1 MKHQIINND
10 LKKFT
15 INFNKFLKKKLS
27 KDKNLLNQAILYSIN
42 TGGKRFRPY
51 LVYIFGKELNLS
63 NSVIFNLAS
72 AIEMLHNYSL
82 VHDDLPS
89 MDNDQFRRGKKTTHY
104 KFNEYTAILAGCALL
119 TKAYQILSSSSF
131 KISDKKKTK
140 LIEVMSK
147 VSGEKGLLLGQ
158 YYDLSLKSPTV
169 SGRLELNKLKTAK
182 LMSYCCQAVAIC
194 ANKNKSIEES
204 MKKIGEYIGEIFQ
217 INDDI
222 ADFPRMSKVNTEILL
237 NYKNLEVIADP
248 VIKFLFEGDK
258 IIGFVC
264 QSGKEVRV
272 KELILTTGTF
282 LNGLIHI
289 GETQIPAGRYDEKPS
304 TGLSEQLEKFNFT

>member
-15 INFNKFLKKKLS
+15 IKFNKFLKKKLS
-27 KDKNLLNQAILYSIN
+27 KDKNLLNQAIMYSIN

-89 MDNDQFRRGKKTTHY
+89 MDDDKFRRGKKTTHY

-119 TKAYQILSSSSF
+119 TKSYHILSNSSF

-140 LIEVMSK
+140 LIEVLSK

-158 YYDLSLKSPTV
+158 YYDLSFKSPSV
-169 SGRLELNKLKTAK
+169 RGRLKLNKLKTAR

-194 ANKNKSIEES
+194 ANKNKSVEIS
-204 MKKIGEYIGEIFQ
+204 MQKIGEYIGEIFQ
-217 INDDI
+217 INDDF

-237 NYKNLEVIADP
+237 KYRKKLAEKTIKNLKK
-248 VIKFLFEGDK
+248 IKLK
-258 IIGFVC
+258 
-264 QSGKEVRV
+264 K
-272 KELILTTGTF
+272 KKTF
-282 LNGLIHI
+282 LLI
-289 GETQIPAGRYDEKPS
+289 DFLVDLKV
-304 TGLSEQLEKFNFT
+304 

>member
-15 INFNKFLKKKLS
+15 IKFNKFLKKKLS

-89 MDNDQFRRGKKTTHY
+89 MDDDKFRRGKKTTHY

-119 TKAYQILSSSSF
+119 TKSYQILSNSSF

-140 LIEVMSK
+140 LIEVLSK

-169 SGRLELNKLKTAK
+169 RGRLKLNKLKTAR

-194 ANKNKSIEES
+194 ANKNKSFEVS

-217 INDDI
+217 INDDF

-237 NYKNLEVIADP
+237 NYKKKLAEKTIKNLMK
-248 VIKFLFEGDK
+248 IKLKKKKTLLLIDFLIDLK
-258 IIGFVC
+258 V
-264 QSGKEVRV
+264 
-272 KELILTTGTF
+272 
-282 LNGLIHI
+282 
-289 GETQIPAGRYDEKPS
+289 
-304 TGLSEQLEKFNFT
+304 

>member
-15 INFNKFLKKKLS
+15 IKFNKFLKKKLS

-89 MDNDQFRRGKKTTHY
+89 MDDDQFRRGKKTTHY

-119 TKAYQILSSSSF
+119 TKSYQILSSSSF

-140 LIEVMSK
+140 LIEVLSK

-158 YYDLSLKSPTV
+158 YYDLSLKVT
-169 SGRLELNKLKTAK
+169 
-182 LMSYCCQAVAIC
+182 YCKWEIRIKQI
-194 ANKNKSIEES
+194 KNC
-204 MKKIGEYIGEIFQ
+204 KI
-217 INDDI
+217 N
-222 ADFPRMSKVNTEILL
+222 VLL
-237 NYKNLEVIADP
+237 LSSSCNLC
-248 VIKFLFEGDK
+248 K
-258 IIGFVC
+258 
-264 QSGKEVRV
+264 
-272 KELILTTGTF
+272 
-282 LNGLIHI
+282 
-289 GETQIPAGRYDEKPS
+289 
-304 TGLSEQLEKFNFT
+304 

>member
-15 INFNKFLKKKLS
+15 IKFNKFLKKKLS

-89 MDNDQFRRGKKTTHY
+89 MDDDKFRRGKKTTHY

-119 TKAYQILSSSSF
+119 TKSYQILSNSSF

-140 LIEVMSK
+140 LIEVLSK

-158 YYDLSLKSPTV
+158 YYDLSFKSPTV
-169 SGRLELNKLKTAK
+169 RGRLKLNKLKTAR
-182 LMSYCCQAVAIC
+182 LMSC
-194 ANKNKSIEES
+194 ANKNKSVENS

-217 INDDI
+217 INDDF

-237 NYKNLEVIADP
+237 KYRKKLAEKTIKNLMK
-248 VIKFLFEGDK
+248 IKLKKKKTLLLIDFLVDLK
-258 IIGFVC
+258 V
-264 QSGKEVRV
+264 
-272 KELILTTGTF
+272 
-282 LNGLIHI
+282 
-289 GETQIPAGRYDEKPS
+289 
-304 TGLSEQLEKFNFT
+304 